1 MSAFP
6 VIEDAFTGEV
16 HPYASRWPM
25 RSADELE
32 EMAESIRSRRQRFP
46 IVLTPDGVLVDG
58 RNRLAACTLANVEP
72 WFEMDPTLT
81 SEEEIGAFIWDA
93 NGDRR
98 DMSKGQKAM
107 LAALRPGTAVLLS
120 NTSEVARSFVAK
132 ARQVIEWCPAETVES
147 VIGGHVSLNDA
158 YADAQQIKATEQ
170 ADEIA
175 AKKAAAER
183 KAQAERD
190 ARLLADLRDNR
201 PDLATLVDEDRLPLP
216 DALRLRADDI
226 AKAAKRAEAKA
237 AAVRQFNADLNVA
250 FTSLD
255 MLRHP
260 ERLQEAQDNWNP
272 LVRPW
277 TAADLHSLADLLHDI
292 ADQWRA
298 T

>member
-32 EMAESIRSRRQRFP
+32 EMAASIRSRRQRFP

-58 RNRLAACTLANVEP
+58 RNRLAACTLAGVEP

-190 ARLLADLRDNR
+190 SRLLADLRDNR

-216 DALRLRADDI
+216 DALRLRADDV
-226 AKAAKRAEAKA
+226 AKAATRAEAKA

-272 LVRPW
+272 LVRQW
-277 TAADLHSLADLLHDI
+277 TADDLHSLADLLHDI

>member
-6 VIEDAFTGEV
+6 VLEDAFTGEV

-46 IVLTPDGVLVDG
+46 ITLTPDGVLVDG
-58 RNRLAACTLANVEP
+58 RNRLAACTLADVAP
-72 WFEMDPTLT
+72 WFEIDETLT

-107 LAALRPGTAVLLS
+107 LAALRPGNQSLISRDSGVSEAYASWARMVL
-120 NTSEVARSFVAK
+120 K
-132 ARQVIEWCPAETVES
+132 WCDTETVES
-147 VIGGHVSLNDA
+147 VIDGSVSLNDA
-158 YADAQQIKATEQ
+158 YAAAQQVKATEQ

-216 DALRLRADDI
+216 DALRLRADDV

-277 TAADLHSLADLLHDI
+277 TADDLHSLADLLHDI
-292 ADQWRA
+292 ANQWRA

>member
-32 EMAESIRSRRQRFP
+32 DMAESIRSRRQRFP

-58 RNRLAACTLANVEP
+58 RNRLAACTLADVAP

-107 LAALRPGTAVLLS
+107 LAALRPGGVRPLS
-120 NTSEVARSFVAK
+120 GQTGVATGYIDK
-132 ARQVIEWCPAETVES
+132 ARQVLQWCDTATVEA
-147 VIGGHVSLNDA
+147 VIDGSLSLNDA
-158 YADAQQIKATEQ
+158 YATAQQVKATEQ
-170 ADEIA
+170 VDEIA

-216 DALRLRADDI
+216 DALRLRADDV

-260 ERLQEAQDNWNP
+260 DRLREAQDNWNP
-272 LVRPW
+272 LVRQW
-277 TAADLHSLADLLHDI
+277 TADDLHSLADLLHDI

>member
-58 RNRLAACTLANVEP
+58 RNRLAACTLAGVEP

-147 VIGGHVSLNDA
+147 VIDGSLSLNDA
-158 YADAQQIKATEQ
+158 YAQAQQVKATEQ
-170 ADEIA
+170 ADGASLSEVKTVA
-175 AKKAAAER
+175 AMLDAALSDYETIPA
-183 KAQAERD
+183 ALD
-190 ARLLADLRDNR
+190 AGALSMHFDADT
-201 PDLATLVDEDRLPLP
+201 PTH
-216 DALRLRADDI
+216 
-226 AKAAKRAEAKA
+226 AEAA
-237 AAVRQFNADLNVA
+237 
-250 FTSLD
+250 S
-255 MLRHP
+255 
-260 ERLQEAQDNWNP
+260 
-272 LVRPW
+272 
-277 TAADLHSLADLLHDI
+277 
-292 ADQWRA
+292 
-298 T
+298 

>member
-58 RNRLAACTLANVEP
+58 RNRLAACTLAGVEP

-147 VIGGHVSLNDA
+147 VIDGSLSLNDA
-158 YADAQQIKATEQ
+158 YAQAQQVKATEQ

-175 AKKAAAER
+175 AKKAAAEA
-183 KAQAERD
+183 KAQVERD

-216 DALRLRADDI
+216 EALRLRADDV

-272 LVRPW
+272 LVRSW
-277 TAADLHSLADLLHDI
+277 TADDLHSLADLLHDI